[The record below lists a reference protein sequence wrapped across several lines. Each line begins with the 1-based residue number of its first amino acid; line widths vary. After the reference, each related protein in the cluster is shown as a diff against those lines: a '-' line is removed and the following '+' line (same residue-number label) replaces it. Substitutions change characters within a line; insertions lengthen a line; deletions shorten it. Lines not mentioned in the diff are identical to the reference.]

1 MDSVKFQNVKSE
13 KANAIS
19 RHRRTQK
26 LTTLFRMV
34 ELFVFLVVVSRFSS
48 QFAFSFN
55 ISGEYFRGIS
65 VTLISP
71 RFVFLVGNTIIVI
84 LFLLSSSKG
93 GENEKRPTDFYD
105 EYVEKCRNNN
115 QQITHSKHVKKS
127 APEGLKNE
135 FHNAKKIISKSKS
148 EINLER
154 RAAVV
159 VVKGEES
166 HRDLRRSMSQS
177 CRKSV
182 DCGRKK
188 AAAAVVEDEMSGEEF
203 RRTVEAFIARQ
214 QRVLREEEEEF
225 TALVSV

>member
-26 LTTLFRMV
+26 LTTLFRLV

-127 APEGLKNE
+127 APEGCE
-135 FHNAKKIISKSKS
+135 IHNAKKIISKSKS

-154 RAAVV
+154 RAAV

-188 AAAAVVEDEMSGEEF
+188 AAVAVAVVEDEMSGEEF

>member
-26 LTTLFRMV
+26 LTTLFRLV

-127 APEGLKNE
+127 APEAYE
-135 FHNAKKIISKSKS
+135 FHNANKIISKSKS

-154 RAAVV
+154 RGAV

-188 AAAAVVEDEMSGEEF
+188 AAAVVVEDEMSGEEF